1 MPSQE
6 FTRLTDEDLAAIVA
20 YARSVPPVRRVM
32 PASYAGPLL
41 RTLTVAG
48 KVNVISAD
56 SIDHARPHDARLAVS
71 ARPYGNR

>member
-1 MPSQE
+1 M
-6 FTRLTDEDLAAIVA
+6 R
-20 YARSVPPVRRVM
+20 RVPPVTRVV

-56 SIDHARPHDARLAVS
+56 SIDHARPHDARLAVP